1 MELGYIVSAV
11 RRRLWLIVLF
21 AVLGLLAGLALT
33 GKQTAVDYETRAVLL
48 VQPPSSA
55 TGSFSFSND
64 PDRYV
69 IGQIPVLEGSG
80 LAERVAANIPGETV
94 GSIQHA
100 IRIEHRP
107 KTDVV
112 DVVVVHSDPERAQL
126 IANQYAQQYI
136 SDLRTRAASAQA
148 PGLEEVQA
156 QLKALQDT
164 LIALQARISAA
175 VAAEAA
181 APAANRRG
189 DPEAEALYA
198 VTLNEYSERLQSKIQ
213 LETAGHQRVTS
224 EVIADAVRPT
234 VPVTEP
240 RRLFAVAGLMAG
252 LLLGVAGAILVARF
266 SGLVIDR
273 FEFESILGLRLSG
286 EFPYSSTLARSRL
299 SALNKLATRQE
310 RMIDRLSVRAEAN
323 TVEDRGLIVAV
334 VGTQRGAGTTTL
346 ALALASRFAD
356 SESNTILVDFDYQD
370 PALTRGFGGFGEGG
384 LPAILSLIDQENER
398 TRPHSAHERSNRIDP
413 TILFADRPKPHLR
426 IVGIGSSDEA
436 RVVRRADVS
445 RLLSYVAAEGDV
457 VVVDG
462 GPLFESAT
470 AEQLLRLADCVVLA
484 APAHRLRTSTLDAV
498 GRLIVGRADEVLPVM
513 THTGRWHLFS
523 RRSRQQAPTRRD
535 RQSGGRD
542 KGRGTSAKAEV
553 NKQAAND
560 DVLTGLSW

>member
-11 RRRLWLIVLF
+11 RRRLWLIVVF

-33 GKQTAVDYETRAVLL
+33 GTQTAVDYETRAVLL

-80 LAERVAANIPGETV
+80 LAERVAAKIPGETV

-100 IRIEHRP
+100 VRIVHRP

-112 DVVVVHSDPERAQL
+112 DVVVVHSDPERAEL

-148 PGLEEVQA
+148 PGLEEVQV
-156 QLKALQDT
+156 QLKELEARLV
-164 LIALQARISAA
+164 ALQARITAA

-181 APAANRRG
+181 TPAASRRG
-189 DPEAEALYA
+189 DPEAEALYT

-224 EVIADAVRPT
+224 EVIADAVRP
-234 VPVTEP
+234 VEPVTEP
-240 RRLFAVAGLMAG
+240 SRLFAMAGLMAG
-252 LLLGVAGAILVARF
+252 LLLGVAAAILVARF

-286 EFPYSSTLARSRL
+286 EFPHSSTLARSRL

-310 RMIDRLSVRAEAN
+310 RMIDRLTVRAEAN
-323 TVEDRGLIVAV
+323 TVEDRGMIVAV

-356 SESNTILVDFDYQD
+356 SESNAVLVDFDYQD
-370 PALTRGFGGFGEGG
+370 PALTRGFGGFGDGG
-384 LPAILSLIDQENER
+384 LPAILSLIDQEADRN
-398 TRPHSAHERSNRIDP
+398 RPYSAHERSRRIDP
-413 TILFADRPKPHLR
+413 TVVYADRPKPHLR
-426 IVGIGSSDEA
+426 VVGIGSSEEA

-445 RLLSYVAAEGDV
+445 RLLTYLASEGDV

-470 AEQLLRLADCVVLA
+470 AEQLLRLADVVVLA
-484 APAHRLRTSTLDAV
+484 APARRLRTSTLDAV
-498 GRLIVGRADEVLPVM
+498 SRLIVGRADAVLPVM
-513 THTGRWHLFS
+513 THTGRWHSFA
-523 RRSRQQAPTRRD
+523 RRNKKPVSNRRD
-535 RQSGGRD
+535 RPASKRD
-542 KGRGTSAKAEV
+542 KGRGTPANAEV
-553 NKQAAND
+553 TKRPDND